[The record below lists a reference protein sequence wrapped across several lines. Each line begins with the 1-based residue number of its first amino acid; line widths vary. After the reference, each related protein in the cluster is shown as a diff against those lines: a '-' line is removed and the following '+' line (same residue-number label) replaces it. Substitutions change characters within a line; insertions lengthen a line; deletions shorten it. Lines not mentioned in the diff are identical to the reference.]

1 MIVYEVWHKGKF
13 KAYST
18 TSKKEAKVYGSS
30 RWDNKFKIQAVEVD
44 DLSGYDS
51 RKEIMYEFLH
61 VGEKDGFDIKT
72 IMTIDEYNLY
82 SYKYDL
88 LMDNLENI
96 SKLLNTNL
104 KKKYKKCIKTLINKL
119 QYKENSGKLNTA
131 RLFTA
136 IVIFKE
142 GGKY

>member
-1 MIVYEVWHKGKF
+1 MIVYEVWHKGKL

-18 TSKKEAKVYGSS
+18 TSKKEAKVYGRS
-30 RWDNKFKIQAVEVD
+30 RWDNKFKIQPVEVD
-44 DLSGYDS
+44 GLSGYDS

-61 VGEKDGFDIKT
+61 IDGLDIKT
-72 IMTIDEYNLY
+72 TMTIDEYNLY

-119 QYKENSGKLNTA
+119 QYKENGGRLNTA

-136 IVIFKE
+136 IVILKE
-142 GGKY
+142 GGTY